1 MLDNTD
7 ELKTILYGTIAEV
20 LAVSNAD
27 KEIIDLKTKID
38 EKNAD
43 IMRYIEEGVTLRKA
57 RDDIENFCRDR
68 HLEINKLQEKL
79 NAVMA
84 RNQLEKLNR
93 NYMTEIYEHISSVK
107 GKLVEYNDT
116 FTRMAVTKVKIL
128 SEEKMEVTLYN
139 AVNLKID
146 I

>member
-1 MLDNTD
+1 MFRR
-7 ELKTILYGTIAEV
+7 YGTIAEV